1 MFGFNGLSS
10 LGNSIVGGISDAYS
24 SVTETIGKYTSGPN
38 MFKFLDENPE
48 PKFDDYETAADYED
62 ALEGW
67 EMRKSAAE
75 AADAALPKPQ
85 RAAEKLDLEKPAPG
99 ISGGTGPGPISM
111 PTRQP
116 SYGAI
121 KSPYEMVPRGLGT
134 QDLTKL
140 LLDSLK
146 AQARA
151 RVTSMSAPR
160 IRGLLG

>member
-1 MFGFNGLSS
+1 M
-10 LGNSIVGGISDAYS
+10 GNIFEGIQQGASDLFAS
-24 SVTETIGKYTSGPN
+24 AKETIGDLASGEN
-38 MFKFLDENPE
+38 VREYLKENPAPE
-48 PKFDDYETAADYED
+48 PPGED
-62 ALEGW
+62 ASIEERDAYDEEYDKWLAG
-67 EMRKSAAE
+67 KE
-75 AADAALPKPQ
+75 AAQVQDEALPKPQ
-85 RAAEKLDLEKPAPG
+85 RAAEKLDFGKPAPG

-121 KSPYEMVPRGLGT
+121 KSPYEIVERGLGT